1 MSERLARDM
10 SREAWPW
17 RALEQVWRFFA
28 SVKLTI
34 VLLSALAAGMAY
46 GTYVETALSNGAAR
60 ILVYRAW
67 WFDSLIALLALNL
80 VGCTLR
86 RAPYRPHQA
95 GWITTHIALLILM
108 TGAVVTHRFGMQ
120 GQMIVAE
127 GEEESVFY
135 LEQLDRAHL
144 KMVNGELR
152 ELPFAVHCVS
162 FEQVMYPGSGT
173 TRLFRSRVEVHD
185 AERADTLRHDIVL
198 NHPLVYGGFRISQA
212 SWLDLPDGA
221 QATVLGVAYDPGM
234 PLMYVGGSLLVLG
247 MAGIFFLKPY
257 LKRKFPPPPKPAKR
271 SVPQMNEQVVNG

>member
-1 MSERLARDM
+1 M

-17 RALEQVWRFFA
+17 RALERVWLFFA

-34 VLLSALAAGMAY
+34 VLLSALAASMAY

-108 TGAVVTHRFGMQ
+108 AGAVVTHRFGMQ
-120 GQMIVAE
+120 GQMVVAE
-127 GEEESVFY
+127 GEAESVFH
-135 LEQLDRAHL
+135 LEQLDRAQL
-144 KMVNGELR
+144 KMVNGVAR
-152 ELPFAVHCVS
+152 ELPFAVRCVS

-173 TRLFRSRVEVHD
+173 TRLFRSRVDVLD
-185 AERADTLRHDIVL
+185 AGRRDTLHYDIVL
-198 NHPLVYGGFRISQA
+198 NHPLAYEGYRISQA
-212 SWLDLPDGA
+212 SWLDMPDGT
-221 QATVLGVAYDPGM
+221 QATVLGVAYDPGI
-234 PLMYVGGSLLVLG
+234 PLMYAGGSLLVLG

-257 LKRKFPPPPKPAKR
+257 LKRKFPPPPKTAQR
-271 SVPQMNEQVVNG
+271 IVPRVKEQTVNG